1 MLSPDTSALILLCS
15 IFDWTMSGKSVGRR
29 QLPVKVRVKPA
40 LLSHWKQPFPFSLFS
55 SFLYF
60 QTCFFLPCSL
70 LFFRLWCSHTVWDCH
85 SQRTRTKTVYRLF
98 VLVFRLNF
106 PCKYVVSGCFPF
118 QLFFPICSFFFW
130 KQRENKGQTADR
142 TGSEKPEN
150 KKQKYPDC
158 LVLILLLMFTLF
170 YFRPDS
176 ECEAG
181 RKITLPLCPFTLRS
195 YFIQKPF
202 TQTTLFLH
210 VYAIYFNHSKQ
221 QELLPQ
227 KRLQDFFHNTRAD
240 KNLSAL
246 LPFLILF
253 SRRRI
258 IHGMVCFFVY
268 PGSGA

>member
-1 MLSPDTSALILLCS
+1 MFFFLI
-15 IFDWTMSGKSVGRR
+15 F
-29 QLPVKVRVKPA
+29 LPV
-40 LLSHWKQPFPFSLFS
+40 
-55 SFLYF
+55 
-60 QTCFFLPCSL
+60 L
-70 LFFRLWCSHTVWDCH
+70 LFLLLKS
-85 SQRTRTKTVYRLF
+85 
-98 VLVFRLNF
+98 
-106 PCKYVVSGCFPF
+106 
-118 QLFFPICSFFFW
+118 
-130 KQRENKGQTADR
+130 RENKGKTADG